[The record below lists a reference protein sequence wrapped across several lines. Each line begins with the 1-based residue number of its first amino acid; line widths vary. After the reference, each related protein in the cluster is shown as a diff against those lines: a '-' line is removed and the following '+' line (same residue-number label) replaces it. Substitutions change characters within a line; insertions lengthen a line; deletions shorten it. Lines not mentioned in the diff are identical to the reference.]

1 MTVLDD
7 VTELE
12 TVDSSALSDIIIALD
27 DVTEVQTADS
37 SMLADVTEL
46 EAADSVTEDDV
57 IAVDTDSDCSSWT
70 VDEISAEWLSSLTC
84 STTVDVDWLTDEAS
98 DITTDSEA
106 ASIIDSVTCAT
117 DSAITEDET
126 CSATISWLS

>member
-37 SMLADVTEL
+37 SMLAAVTEL

-70 VDEISAEWLSSLTC
+70 VDEISAEWLSSLT
-84 STTVDVDWLTDEAS
+84 SIIVDADWLTDEAS

-106 ASIIDSVTCAT
+106 SIIDSVTCAT
-117 DSAITEDET
+117 DSAMTEDET